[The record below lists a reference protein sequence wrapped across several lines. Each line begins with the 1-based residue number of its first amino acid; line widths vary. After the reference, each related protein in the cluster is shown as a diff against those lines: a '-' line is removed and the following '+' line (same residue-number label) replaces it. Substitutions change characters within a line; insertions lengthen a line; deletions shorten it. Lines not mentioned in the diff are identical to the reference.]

1 MTLFSTDSQR
11 FKDLTANY
19 DSRKF
24 PLCAPHDGTKGLAFQ
39 RFANDF
45 LIAIAA
51 IDLKDPNETYDLSE
65 TLVGIDEG
73 GSVAPPGQ
81 AAPIPMG
88 TSQTAARR
96 RTKRLKLAF
105 AHLYQHITDLTLR
118 KMLVDEAHNDGETA
132 WQIVQ
137 RECDFPVTELELEDM
152 KRNVRALTI
161 IGTVGYHGHSIS
173 FFRRA
178 LTDENSKIP
187 DQTDRIQEHELC
199 LIMLHAIGAA
209 SPHLAVFTDEE
220 LKAGA
225 GSRKHVYPQSHPT
238 NAGERSLTAI
248 VNHFEPMWKT

>member
-1 MTLFSTDSQR
+1 M
-11 FKDLTANY
+11 
-19 DSRKF
+19 
-24 PLCAPHDGTKGLAFQ
+24 
-39 RFANDF
+39 
-45 LIAIAA
+45 
-51 IDLKDPNETYDLSE
+51 
-65 TLVGIDEG
+65 
-73 GSVAPPGQ
+73 
-81 AAPIPMG
+81 
-88 TSQTAARR
+88 
-96 RTKRLKLAF
+96 
-105 AHLYQHITDLTLR
+105 
-118 KMLVDEAHNDGETA
+118 
-132 WQIVQ
+132 Q

-225 GSRKHVYPQSHPT
+225 GSRKHVYPQSHP
-238 NAGERSLTAI
+238 
-248 VNHFEPMWKT
+248 MC